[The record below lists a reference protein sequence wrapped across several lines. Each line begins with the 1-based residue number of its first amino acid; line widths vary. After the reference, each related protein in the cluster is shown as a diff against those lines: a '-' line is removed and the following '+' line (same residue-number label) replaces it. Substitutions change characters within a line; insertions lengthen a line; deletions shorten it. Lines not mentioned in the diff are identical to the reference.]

1 MHTPGNT
8 SRVSIP
14 AMRVRYIKKCVDE
27 YIAFC
32 KGFNSRYA
40 GKIHRHQ
47 QAAHAGAGIVSI
59 PAMRVR
65 YISRDSITIRPTKEG
80 FNSRYAGKIHRQL
93 PPEQKAKKKVSIPA
107 MRVRYISAPRFTP
120 APSRSFNSRYAG
132 KIHLLLF
139 GVLCGLISFNSRY
152 AGKIHQQKQRKTLPL
167 TMASLCKTPF
177 FLFIV
182 YHICLH
188 LSTFYPNFTDF
199 VLIFRRRL
207 VRVSSFSSRFYS
219 GFSGSRTWPV
229 PVPAQNAKDF

>member
-1 MHTPGNT
+1 MT
-8 SRVSIP
+8 
-14 AMRVRYIKKCVDE
+14 E
-27 YIAFC
+27 YDYLR
-32 KGFNSRYA
+32 FNSRYA
-40 GKIHRHQ
+40 GKIHLGIDLICQ
-47 QAAHAGAGIVSI
+47 HALFVSI

-65 YISRDSITIRPTKEG
+65 YISKDTKG
-80 FNSRYAGKIHRQL
+80 YWAVNG
-93 PPEQKAKKKVSIPA
+93 
-107 MRVRYISAPRFTP
+107 
-120 APSRSFNSRYAG
+120 
-132 KIHLLLF
+132 
-139 GVLCGLISFNSRY
+139 FNSRY

-177 FLFIV
+177 LLFIV

-229 PVPAQNAKDF
+229 PVPAQNAKDS